1 MIEVAGA
8 GTGTPRSTAR
18 PQPTATPAAQRPA
31 ATSPSGAPGLGR
43 ANWKILYLDNR
54 IAGFF
59 TPAGM
64 RRGPGIGQVWM
75 TDVFAEPTAIQGYNN
90 ISIIQGL
97 YVADCAANT
106 TRLAAMAFY
115 DADGKQLF
123 SAPNPEGK
131 PSSPRPGAPS
141 EKRLALL
148 CGRPL
153 QLYADKVITDDVAGL
168 QGLYNALR
176 TGPAQQALAPSPRP
190 VPATASASVKAPG
203 LGAAEWKV
211 LYLNPR
217 SAGFFTDATVRRG
230 PPMGRAWITEV
241 FAGPTTLGELKG
253 IGVLQVLFVADCAGN
268 TLGMHQLA
276 AWSPDRRPLYA
287 AANPSPKA
295 TRPQPGTVQA
305 LELNLLCGRQVELVT
320 DQAIAGDVA
329 QLQDVYATQRAFAR
343 LPAKP

>member
-1 MIEVAGA
+1 VVRKLAA
-8 GTGTPRSTAR
+8 CTAPTAR
-18 PQPTATPAAQRPA
+18 PQAATPPG
-31 ATSPSGAPGLGR
+31 PSGAPGLGR

-59 TPAGM
+59 APTGL
-64 RRGPGIGQVWM
+64 RRGPGTGQVWM
-75 TDVFAEPTAIQGYNN
+75 TDVFAEPTTIQGYKD

-97 YVADCAANT
+97 YVADCAGNT
-106 TRLAAMAFY
+106 SRLAAMAFY
-115 DADGKQLF
+115 NADGKMLF

-148 CGRPL
+148 CGR
-153 QLYADKVITDDVAGL
+153 TD
-168 QGLYNALR
+168 
-176 TGPAQQALAPSPRP
+176 PAQQALAPSPRP

-241 FAGPTTLGELKG
+241 FAEPTTLGELKG
-253 IGVLQVLFVADCAGN
+253 VGVLQVLFVADCAGN
-268 TLGMHQLA
+268 TLSMHQLA
-276 AWSPDRRPLYA
+276 AWSPDRKPLYS
-287 AANPSPKA
+287 AANPSLKG

-305 LELNLLCGRQVELVT
+305 LELNLLCGRQVGLVT
-320 DQAIAGDVA
+320 DQTIPGDVA